1 MDTTTGISRRL
12 AWAVLALALLLLPP
26 KGQAHCDGMDGPV
39 VKAAQIALRTGD
51 VNHALIWVQKK
62 DELEIRRAFESAL
75 GVRKLGPEGKALADQ
90 YFFETLVRVHREG
103 EGAPYTGLKPSGTAV
118 EPGIAAADAALASGS
133 IDALVRQLGGEV
145 ERGLRQRHARAV
157 EARRHAAESV
167 EHGREFVEAYVDLMH
182 YAERLLSAASP
193 APHAAAAAAGHVH

>member
-1 MDTTTGISRRL
+1 MKSPIFL
-12 AWAVLALALLLLPP
+12 AVAAAAVLGLAPSP
-26 KGQAHCDGMDGPV
+26 ASAHCDTLDGPV
-39 VKAAQIALRTGD
+39 VKDARA
-51 VNHALIWVQKK
+51 
-62 DELEIRRAFESAL
+62 AFEARDVTPVLKWVRADEEPAIRAAFGQAL
-75 GVRKLGPEGKALADQ
+75 AVRALGPEARGLADQ

-118 EPGIAAADAALASGS
+118 EPGIAAADAALESGS

-167 EHGREFVEAYVDLMH
+167 ERGREFVEAYVDLMH
-182 YAERLLSAASP
+182 YAERLLAAAAGP
-193 APHAAAAAAGHVH
+193 APHAAPVAAGHVH